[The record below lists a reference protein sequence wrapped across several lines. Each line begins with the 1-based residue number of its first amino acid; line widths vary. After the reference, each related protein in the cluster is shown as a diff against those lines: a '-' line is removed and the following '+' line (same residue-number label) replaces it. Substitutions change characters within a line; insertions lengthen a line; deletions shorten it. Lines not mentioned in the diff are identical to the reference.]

1 MPILGRRISGSRP
14 ARLAQTVATLEDFA
28 PETIADPRTPFE
40 ANRPK
45 RPVSVRPPA
54 VDTRDRM
61 CGAPGCTSGWMKP
74 WKNRTRPMF
83 EDEWACGTRCI
94 ESLVAAAV
102 RREVGDPQGIEDE
115 VPHQHR
121 VPLGLVLLAQ
131 GWITHPQLQHA
142 LAAQRASGQ
151 GRIGEWLTTSCG
163 LPEERIARGLGV
175 QWNCPV
181 LNLEGF
187 SPRTMALVMPK
198 RFIAEFGLVPVR
210 VAAESIL
217 YLAFQERIKAAAAL
231 SLEQMCGL
239 RVESGLLTSSMLEA
253 ARRKLLEAPS
263 IPCRIRLVSDADALT
278 TGIVKSLEQRQP
290 VASRLVRMHQ
300 YFWLRLWMEEAALPV
315 NGRMPVGT
323 EDMEDHIFVMR

>member
-1 MPILGRRISGSRP
+1 MELEPLSRLKGSQPEAARP
-14 ARLAQTVATLEDFA
+14 SSMAAVSS
-28 PETIADPRTPFE
+28 RTRACLVYPKWTR
-40 ANRPK
+40 ANACAGLRAA
-45 RPVSVRPPA
+45 PA
-54 VDTRDRM
+54 V
-61 CGAPGCTSGWMKP
+61 
-74 WKNRTRPMF
+74 F
-83 EDEWACGTRCI
+83 EEDWGCGTRCI
-94 ESLVAAAV
+94 EAMVSAAV
-102 RREVGDPQGIEDE
+102 RREFGVVEAVE
-115 VPHQHR
+115 NESTHHHR

-181 LNLEGF
+181 LSLDGF
-187 SPRTMALVMPK
+187 SPRSMALVMPK

-210 VAAESIL
+210 VAGESIL
-217 YLAFQERIKAAAAL
+217 YVAFQERLEAAAAR

-239 RVESGLLTSSMLEA
+239 RVESGLLTSSALEA

-263 IPCRIRLVSDADALT
+263 IPVRIRLVTDADVLT
-278 TGIVKSLEQRQP
+278 QSIVASLEQRQP

-300 YFWLRLWMEEAALPV
+300 YFWLRMWMEEGTL
-315 NGRMPVGT
+315 NGSGRMPTGT
-323 EDMEDHIFVMR
+323 EDMEDHIFVMK